1 MLILMMCTLILAACW
16 DQIEI
21 EERAFIFG
29 MAIDAAD
36 KTEVK
41 LTQQLVVPENMATVA
56 ANAGGGARTYR
67 NLSST
72 GKTIYEI
79 NLDLAKQASRSI
91 DSTHLGVILFSED
104 IMKQPGRFKEHFDIF
119 FREKRMRRGI
129 KLAITNGLAEDLL
142 YVEAEHEKIPAE
154 YIKNLLENKKRL
166 DVTDLV
172 RIGDIDEKLYEE
184 TSFPLPYLKKI
195 SSTVIDY
202 EGIAIYNG
210 KEERMVGVL
219 KGDDAKALSYIRG
232 LKNNGSINT
241 EIDGGPMTIEI
252 LTIKRK
258 ITLTNNDPNNL
269 QFSIKIQIKGAIAD
283 QSGWENL
290 KEYEVLNKF
299 YKKTSEKIEE
309 MVKNTINKLQNDF
322 QTDAM
327 GLGEYLNRYYPK
339 IWKEVQDEW
348 DNGKNYFS
356 KSDID
361 CEVKIVIVEPGSIN
375 KTTSK

>member
-1 MLILMMCTLILAACW
+1 
-16 DQIEI
+16 
-21 EERAFIFG
+21 
-29 MAIDAAD
+29 
-36 KTEVK
+36 
-41 LTQQLVVPENMATVA
+41 
-56 ANAGGGARTYR
+56 
-67 NLSST
+67 
-72 GKTIYEI
+72 
-79 NLDLAKQASRSI
+79 
-91 DSTHLGVILFSED
+91 
-104 IMKQPGRFKEHFDIF
+104 
-119 FREKRMRRGI
+119 
-129 KLAITNGLAEDLL
+129 
-142 YVEAEHEKIPAE
+142 
-154 YIKNLLENKKRL
+154 
-166 DVTDLV
+166 
-172 RIGDIDEKLYEE
+172 
-184 TSFPLPYLKKI
+184 
-195 SSTVIDY
+195 
-202 EGIAIYNG
+202 
-210 KEERMVGVL
+210 MVGVL

-252 LTIKRK
+252 FTIKRK

-327 GLGEYLNRYYPK
+327 GLGKYLNRYYPK

-361 CEVKIVIVEPGSIN
+361 CEVKIVIEEPGSIN

>member
-56 ANAGGGARTYR
+56 ANAGGGAGTYR

-154 YIKNLLENKKRL
+154 YIKNL
-166 DVTDLV
+166 
-172 RIGDIDEKLYEE
+172 
-184 TSFPLPYLKKI
+184 
-195 SSTVIDY
+195 
-202 EGIAIYNG
+202 
-210 KEERMVGVL
+210 
-219 KGDDAKALSYIRG
+219 
-232 LKNNGSINT
+232 
-241 EIDGGPMTIEI
+241 
-252 LTIKRK
+252 
-258 ITLTNNDPNNL
+258 
-269 QFSIKIQIKGAIAD
+269 
-283 QSGWENL
+283 
-290 KEYEVLNKF
+290 
-299 YKKTSEKIEE
+299 
-309 MVKNTINKLQNDF
+309 
-322 QTDAM
+322 
-327 GLGEYLNRYYPK
+327 
-339 IWKEVQDEW
+339 
-348 DNGKNYFS
+348 
-356 KSDID
+356 
-361 CEVKIVIVEPGSIN
+361 
-375 KTTSK
+375 

>member
-1 MLILMMCTLILAACW
+1 M
-16 DQIEI
+16 
-21 EERAFIFG
+21 
-29 MAIDAAD
+29 
-36 KTEVK
+36 
-41 LTQQLVVPENMATVA
+41 
-56 ANAGGGARTYR
+56 
-67 NLSST
+67 
-72 GKTIYEI
+72 
-79 NLDLAKQASRSI
+79 
-91 DSTHLGVILFSED
+91 
-104 IMKQPGRFKEHFDIF
+104 
-119 FREKRMRRGI
+119 
-129 KLAITNGLAEDLL
+129 
-142 YVEAEHEKIPAE
+142 
-154 YIKNLLENKKRL
+154 

-361 CEVKIVIVEPGSIN
+361 CEVKIVIEEPGSIN